1 MPLLC
6 PWRKAH
12 CVVRRRW
19 HGLTEGEKPIPSPMV
34 SDVWH
39 LGYSLGRGNMFVY
52 TNFDIIL
59 REDFYTKALAF
70 IDDTPGVVALDNL
83 RR

>member
-1 MPLLC
+1 
-6 PWRKAH
+6 
-12 CVVRRRW
+12 
-19 HGLTEGEKPIPSPMV
+19 MV